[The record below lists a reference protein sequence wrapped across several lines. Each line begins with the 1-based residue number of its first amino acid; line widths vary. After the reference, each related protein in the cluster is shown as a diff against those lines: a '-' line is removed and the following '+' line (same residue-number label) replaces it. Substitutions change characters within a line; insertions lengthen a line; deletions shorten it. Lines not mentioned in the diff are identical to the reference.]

1 MRLSIILPCL
11 NEIRHGYLDRILNNL
26 VAQLVP
32 PNSEKEIIVVVSASD
47 DDTERFIEEYA
58 ARSPEIQ
65 VVRSLAKNRA
75 QRLNDGIAVSTGDVI
90 LLHHPAT
97 LLPERIALQLI
108 EQALATGSHWG
119 AFRHSFDFRHWLLH
133 FTSWYS
139 DNVRVQQKGLVYLD
153 HCPFMHR
160 QVLAEI
166 GNVPD
171 LDIFEDTVLSDRL
184 CQFSKPVL
192 AQGKV
197 ITSARRFHQRGIYR
211 HAILNQ
217 LLKMCYHLN
226 LDPRW
231 LNRLYEQKVSINVKY
246 GNTLPVKQ
254 FESKNEK

>member
-26 VAQLVP
+26 VNQLVP
-32 PNSEKEIIVVVSASD
+32 PNCEKEIIAVVSASD
-47 DDTERFIEEYA
+47 DGTELVLEAYA

-65 VVRSLAKNRA
+65 VVRSLAKNRS
-75 QRLNDGIAVSTGDVI
+75 QRLNDGIAVSTGNII

-97 LLPERIALQLI
+97 LLPESNALQLI
-108 EQALATGSHWG
+108 EQSLGSGGDWG
-119 AFRHSFDFRHWLLH
+119 AFCHSFDFAHWLLH

-139 DNVRVQQKGLVYLD
+139 NNVRVRQKGLVYLD
-153 HCPFMHR
+153 HCPFIKR

-184 CQFSKPVL
+184 SKFSQPVM

-211 HAILNQ
+211 HAMLNQ
-217 LLKMCYHLN
+217 LLKMCYHFN
-226 LDPRW
+226 IDPSR
-231 LNRLYEQKVSINVKY
+231 LNRLYEQKASINVKY
-246 GNTLPVKQ
+246 DEQVK
-254 FESKNEK
+254 